1 VAKIRIAAA
10 LLESLLFDFSECPV
24 RVNGAGV
31 DPDGC
36 LFLMIEGADVPA
48 VPEVQ
53 AICTVLQNR
62 AGQRLVSMK
71 FEAVN
76 IPGKT

>member
-1 VAKIRIAAA
+1 MAKIRIAAA
-10 LLESLLFDFSECPV
+10 LLESLLFDYSESPV

-36 LFLMIEGADVPA
+36 LFLTIQGADVPE

-71 FEAVN
+71 FEA
-76 IPGKT
+76 IDKPGKT